1 MITFNKQYKVGKIMN
16 KSAAITVIKL
26 PKNYVPSDKE
36 EYMCDMHLA
45 YFNQKLLDWK
55 RELIDESNETLD
67 HLQTSDWGGNNL
79 NSHANTL
86 ESYAIELRTRGRYKK
101 LINKID
107 KAIKRIYDNE
117 YGYCE
122 ETGEQ
127 IGLKRL
133 IARPIASL
141 CLEAQRKHE
150 TYEKQHID
158 EDDIEDD
165 KIEVVRVKTKKT
177 E

>member
-1 MITFNKQYKVGKIMN
+1 MN
-16 KSAAITVIKL
+16 KSAAINVIKL
-26 PKNYVPSDKE
+26 PKGYIPSEKE
-36 EYMCDMHLA
+36 KYMCNMHLA

-55 RELIDESNETLD
+55 QKLIDESNETLE
-67 HLQTSDWGGNNL
+67 HLQTIDWGGNNL
-79 NSHANTL
+79 DSHANTL

-101 LINKID
+101 LISKID
-107 KAIKRIYDNE
+107 KAIKRICENE

-122 ETGEQ
+122 ETGER

-141 CLEAQRKHE
+141 CLEAQKKHE
-150 TYEKQHID
+150 TYEEQHID
-158 EDDIEDD
+158 EDDIENDE
-165 KIEVVRVKTKKT
+165 IEVVKSKKP